1 MKKNVSFTIETS
13 IYDALDEMS
22 KKNGVSKSSLI
33 EDFILKNLDLSSREN
48 LLVDEKYLG
57 ALNFFHLKPKKS
69 EIKKLASEYPT
80 MSYFLSSKSKLFK
93 SVIPKGKGIEVVL
106 KKSINP
112 HLIEDSFFEGEEDF
126 LEKILGFMKIFDEER
141 EMEKE
146 KEIKKLENELF

>member
-33 EDFILKNLDLSSREN
+33 EDFILKNLNLSSKKN

-57 ALNFFHLKPKKS
+57 ALNFFGISPEKARIRKIAAES
-69 EIKKLASEYPT
+69 PT
-80 MSYFLSSKSKLFK
+80 MGYFLSKKSPLFK
-93 SVIPKGKGIEVVL
+93 SVIPKGDKIEIVL
-106 KKSINP
+106 KKSKNL
-112 HLIEDSFFEGEEDF
+112 HLVENSSFKDEEDF
-126 LEKILGFMKIFDEER
+126 LNKILEFMKIFDEED

-146 KEIKKLENELF
+146 KEIKKLEEELF